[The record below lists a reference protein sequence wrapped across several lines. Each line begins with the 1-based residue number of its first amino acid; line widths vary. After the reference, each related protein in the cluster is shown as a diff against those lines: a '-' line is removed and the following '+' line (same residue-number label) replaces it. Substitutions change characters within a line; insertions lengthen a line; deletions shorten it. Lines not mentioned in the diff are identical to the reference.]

1 MRTHVKRCIY
11 MPSSVIPRSHFYPSA
26 ESSCGNTVQTDSPAG
41 DKTAPCIFVDRKSN
55 LCKTKRALKRFTN
68 NATGCLSVAYSLI
81 NAMSVDSVFAI
92 MNVYMEFAI
101 MSVCSEFAIMSVGT
115 TLSLQI
121 RNNSIIITA
130 TSCSAAISAAE
141 SGKSP
146 IGNMETNSITASA
159 NCL

>member
-1 MRTHVKRCIY
+1 MQNK
-11 MPSSVIPRSHFYPSA
+11 
-26 ESSCGNTVQTDSPAG
+26 AG
-41 DKTAPCIFVDRKSN
+41 
-55 LCKTKRALKRFTN
+55 LKAFHQQRHEG
-68 NATGCLSVAYSLI
+68 ASLSVAYSLI

-159 NCL
+159 KCL

>member
-1 MRTHVKRCIY
+1 
-11 MPSSVIPRSHFYPSA
+11 MPSSVIPRPHFYPSA
-26 ESSCGNTVQTDSPAG
+26 ESSCENTVQIDSPAG
-41 DKTAPCIFVDRKSN
+41 DKTAPWIFVDRKSN

-68 NATGCLSVAYSLI
+68 NATGCGARLSVAYSLI

-92 MNVYMEFAI
+92 INVYMEFAI

-121 RNNSIIITA
+121 RNNSILITA

-146 IGNMETNSITASA
+146 IGNMETNSTIS
-159 NCL
+159 

>member
-1 MRTHVKRCIY
+1 MRMCKFSKHRYQHLHVATNSLYDRAQGHVLMGSSRWSIRKFISEVSAKWHLGASDCLDVRRARSLSCNMLTHFHADHAWTLAHDD
-11 MPSSVIPRSHFYPSA
+11 PP
-26 ESSCGNTVQTDSPAG
+26 
-41 DKTAPCIFVDRKSN
+41 
-55 LCKTKRALKRFTN
+55 LC
-68 NATGCLSVAYSLI
+68 
-81 NAMSVDSVFAI
+81 VFAI

-121 RNNSIIITA
+121 RNNSILITA

-146 IGNMETNSITASA
+146 IGNMETNSTIS
-159 NCL
+159 

>member
-1 MRTHVKRCIY
+1 
-11 MPSSVIPRSHFYPSA
+11 MPSNVIPRSHVYPSA

-41 DKTAPCIFVDRKSN
+41 DNTAPCIFVDRKSN

-130 TSCSAAISAAE
+130 NKLFCRNFCSRVRQVSDREHGNEFYNKLTGTCKPAAI
-141 SGKSP
+141 
-146 IGNMETNSITASA
+146 IH
-159 NCL
+159 